1 MVSTS
6 RQGLRGQ
13 EIVRM
18 EEKQKGT
25 VAVDRER
32 RKARTSQGEVRGPFI
47 PFPEDTRD
55 TRGAARR
62 LPGLGLQG
70 VLGLG
75 RPGDGTGADKG
86 KMKGLQ

>member
-13 EIVRM
+13 EILRM
-18 EEKQKGT
+18 GGKT
-25 VAVDRER
+25 ER
-32 RKARTSQGEVRGPFI
+32 DCGSKEQRKARTRQGEVQGPVI

-55 TRGAARR
+55 TSGAAQR
-62 LPGLGLQG
+62 LPGLGLRG

-86 KMKGLQ
+86 KMKGLE